1 MDRVK
6 NRPKWSQ
13 HLRRFGP
20 GGPQNTST
28 ALIIQGWERSVNM
41 ANKWYEQAKRKLEAE
56 KGSGNYD
63 RYASAMKDA
72 VCEALDGFCR
82 QDAEFA
88 QAVVQGGTFAEC
100 MKAVA
105 KGCGSAISDLEA
117 FRRAVRFYFPG
128 ADVKFHM
135 TVNLCADVEAE
146 ATEQAAGA
154 GPKILNLDDFL

>member
-1 MDRVK
+1 M
-6 NRPKWSQ
+6 N
-13 HLRRFGP
+13 
-20 GGPQNTST
+20 
-28 ALIIQGWERSVNM
+28 E
-41 ANKWYEQAKRKLEAE
+41 WYEQAKRKLKAE
-56 KGSGNYD
+56 KSSGSYD

-72 VCEALDGFCR
+72 VYEALDGFCR

-88 QAVVQGGTFAEC
+88 QEAVQGGAFSDC

-146 ATEQAAGA
+146 AETAAA
-154 GPKILNLDDFL
+154 VPVASTGPKILDLEDFL